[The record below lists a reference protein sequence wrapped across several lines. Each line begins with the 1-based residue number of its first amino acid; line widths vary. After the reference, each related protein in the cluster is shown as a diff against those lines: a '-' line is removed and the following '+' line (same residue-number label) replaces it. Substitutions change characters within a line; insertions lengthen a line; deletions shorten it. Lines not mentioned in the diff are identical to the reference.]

1 MRKMECGNIMSKV
14 KAILLVGLIVVL
26 TLLLTVMV
34 HGHGFLLSTIRFL
47 GSLGIIL
54 TIYAYRANKN
64 KG

>member
-1 MRKMECGNIMSKV
+1 MSK
-14 KAILLVGLIVVL
+14 ARTILLVGLIVVL

-34 HGHGFLLSTIRFL
+34 HGHSFLLSTIRFL